1 MEHLVVRAIYPWGR
15 PAGFHGPTPLAV
27 PKALVEEF
35 IGRRLSAGDL
45 QAHGAIQ
52 RDGYWVITFRGRD
65 YALVEQPVATPRH
78 RYHRTA
84 RWRHGRR
91 SRQRG
96 RLF

>member
-45 QAHGAIQ
+45 QAHGALQ
-52 RDGYWVITFRGRD
+52 RDGYRVLPFRGRG
-65 YALVEQPVATPRH
+65 YRLGEQAGATPRPRRH
-78 RYHRTA
+78 PAAA
-84 RWRHGRR
+84 RRHGRR